1 MERPLLILLS
11 LLTVCTACQHSSPAT
26 PQSPSS
32 AAGATPVS
40 TPARDP
46 LAMADPYAP
55 KIDPASFSTTI
66 NNAFLPM
73 VPGTRM
79 IYEADTSDGKQRTTT
94 EVTRD
99 TREVMGVK
107 AIVVHDTVT
116 VDGKPSEDTYD
127 WFAQDRN
134 GNVWY
139 FGEDSKE
146 FKDGAV
152 DTGGSFEAG
161 VDGALPG
168 IVMLASPQVGD
179 KYRQEYAR
187 GVAEDAGEILSL
199 QGSDN
204 TPLTGPAGD
213 LLVIKDSDLLEP
225 DAPAETKYY
234 KKGIGLILTTPD
246 SGPPERDQAVRSES
260 F

>member
-1 MERPLLILLS
+1 MERPLVILLS

-26 PQSPSS
+26 SQSPSS
-32 AAGATPVS
+32 SPTPPMAS
-40 TPARDP
+40 TPARAP
-46 LAMADPYAP
+46 LAITDPYAP
-55 KIDPASFSTTI
+55 KINPATFSTTI
-66 NNAFLPM
+66 DNAFLPM

-79 IYEADTSDGKQRTTT
+79 IYEADTPDGKQRTTT
-94 EVTRD
+94 EVTRN
-99 TREVMGVK
+99 TKEVMGVQTV
-107 AIVVHDTVT
+107 VVHDTVT
-116 VDGKPSEDTYD
+116 IDGKPSEDTYD
-127 WFAQDRN
+127 WFAQDRD

-168 IVMLASPQVGD
+168 IVMLARPQVGD

-187 GVAEDAGEILSL
+187 GVAEDAGEIVSL
-199 QGSDN
+199 QGSEN
-204 TPLTGPAGD
+204 TQLTGPASD
-213 LLVIKDSDLLEP
+213 LLVIRDSDLLEP
-225 DAPAETKYY
+225 DAPAESKYY
-234 KKGIGLILTTPD
+234 KKGVGLILTTPD
-246 SGPPERDQAVRSES
+246 SGPPARDQAVRSES

>member
-1 MERPLLILLS
+1 
-11 LLTVCTACQHSSPAT
+11 
-26 PQSPSS
+26 
-32 AAGATPVS
+32 
-40 TPARDP
+40 
-46 LAMADPYAP
+46 
-55 KIDPASFSTTI
+55 
-66 NNAFLPM
+66 
-73 VPGTRM
+73 
-79 IYEADTSDGKQRTTT
+79 
-94 EVTRD
+94 
-99 TREVMGVK
+99 
-107 AIVVHDTVT
+107 
-116 VDGKPSEDTYD
+116 
-127 WFAQDRN
+127 
-134 GNVWY
+134 
-139 FGEDSKE
+139 
-146 FKDGAV
+146 
-152 DTGGSFEAG
+152 
-161 VDGALPG
+161 
-168 IVMLASPQVGD
+168 MLASPQVGD

>member
-1 MERPLLILLS
+1 
-11 LLTVCTACQHSSPAT
+11 
-26 PQSPSS
+26 
-32 AAGATPVS
+32 
-40 TPARDP
+40 
-46 LAMADPYAP
+46 MADPYAP

-152 DTGGSFEAG
+152 DTGG
-161 VDGALPG
+161 
-168 IVMLASPQVGD
+168 
-179 KYRQEYAR
+179 
-187 GVAEDAGEILSL
+187 
-199 QGSDN
+199 
-204 TPLTGPAGD
+204 
-213 LLVIKDSDLLEP
+213 
-225 DAPAETKYY
+225 
-234 KKGIGLILTTPD
+234 
-246 SGPPERDQAVRSES
+246 
-260 F
+260 